1 MLKTLYTRLSL
12 GLFLLLLAVG
22 LLYTFISLYSL
33 RGYSASVSQ
42 ALHQDLAQTLVSDR
56 NLVSDGGL
64 NPGALEELF
73 SLYMAINPS
82 IEIYLLD
89 LDGAILSYSANPTQI
104 KRNHVSLTPI
114 HQLIEDRSLYPLLG
128 DDPRSHDRQ
137 KVFSVTPVP
146 STDNPQG
153 YLYVVLR
160 GEQYDAAETMA
171 RGGKVL
177 EMSAWALLVSL
188 AVAMVGG
195 LAIFHLLT
203 RRLRSLTRL
212 VAEFENS
219 DKRQPLPSHHPSAL
233 QHSHPSE
240 ASVAHFSN
248 TRWRNK
254 QPVVRDEIDYLGA
267 SFDDM
272 ARRIASQIEQLKE
285 KDAQRRQLI
294 AQVSHDLR
302 TPLASMQGYIES
314 LQLRRDRL
322 SPEEQDRFLTIA
334 LKEGRRL
341 SRLVD
346 ELFELA
352 ALEAREK
359 QPVPEPFPLAELVHD
374 VVQKHRPA
382 AYESQ
387 LTLSLSGDP
396 ELPLAYADLAMTE
409 RVLDNLISNAIAYSP
424 AGSGINVVVGQT
436 GGEPEV
442 CVKDS
447 GPGIAEQDLP
457 HIFEPFYRGDASG
470 DSGHAGLGLAIA
482 RRIMMLQGGDIR
494 VENLATGGAC
504 FCIRLPVKAA
514 FSPGVINT

>member
-1 MLKTLYTRLSL
+1 MLKTLYTRLSI
-12 GLFLLLLAVG
+12 GLFLLLLVVG

-56 NLVSDGGL
+56 NLVSDDGID
-64 NPGALEELF
+64 PGALEELF

-82 IEIYLLD
+82 IEIYLLGM
-89 LDGAILSYSANPTQI
+89 DGTILSYSANPAQI
-104 KRNHVSLTPI
+104 KRNQVSLTPI
-114 HQLIEDRSLYPLLG
+114 HRLMDDRRLYPILG

-146 STDNPQG
+146 SADNPEG

-171 RGGKVL
+171 RGGKIL

-188 AVAMVGG
+188 AVAMIAG
-195 LAIFHLLT
+195 LTIFHLLT
-203 RRLRSLTRL
+203 RRLRSLARL

-219 DKRQPLPSHHPSAL
+219 DMRQHPFSAW
-233 QHSHPSE
+233 
-240 ASVAHFSN
+240 SN
-248 TRWRNK
+248 RTKGNRAGFNSTKWRDNR
-254 QPVVRDEIDYLGA
+254 PVVRDEIDYLGA

-272 ARRIASQIEQLKE
+272 AQRIVSQIEQLKE

-314 LQLRRDRL
+314 LKLRRDRL
-322 SPEEQDRFLTIA
+322 SSEEQDRFLDIA

-374 VVQKHRPA
+374 VVQKHSQA
-382 AYESQ
+382 AQESQ
-387 LTLSLSGDP
+387 LTLMLSGNP
-396 ELPLAYADLAMTE
+396 ALPIAYADLAMTE

-424 AGSGINVVVGQT
+424 AGSRINVVVGQT
-436 GGEPEV
+436 DGEPEV
-442 CVKDS
+442 CVQDS

-457 HIFEPFYRGDASG
+457 HIFEPFYRGEAAG
-470 DSGHAGLGLAIA
+470 GKGHAGLGLAIA
-482 RRIMMLQGGDIR
+482 RRIMTLQGGDIR
-494 VENLATGGAC
+494 VHNLATGGAC
-504 FCIRLPVKAA
+504 FCIRLPVKGTH
-514 FSPGVINT
+514 SPSVINT

>member
-33 RGYSASVSQ
+33 REYSASVNQ
-42 ALHQDLAQTLVSDR
+42 ALYQDLAKNLVSDR
-56 NLVSDGGL
+56 NLVSEGELDRS
-64 NPGALEELF
+64 ALEELF
-73 SLYMAINPS
+73 ALYMTINPS

-89 LDGAILSYSANPTQI
+89 LDGTILSYSADPTKI
-104 KRNHVSLTPI
+104 KRNQVSLSPI
-114 HQLIEDRSLYPLLG
+114 HRLMGDMSLYPLLG

-146 STDNPQG
+146 GAENPEG

-160 GEQYDAAETMA
+160 GEEYDAAETMA

-188 AVAMVGG
+188 VVAMIAG
-195 LAIFHLLT
+195 LTIFRLLT

-212 VAEFENS
+212 VEEFENS
-219 DKRQPLPSHHPSAL
+219 DMSLSPPSTC
-233 QHSHPSE
+233 
-240 ASVAHFSN
+240 SN
-248 TRWRNK
+248 STGHNSRWHGRR
-254 QPVVRDEIDYLGA
+254 PVVRDEIDYLGVT
-267 SFDDM
+267 FDEM
-272 ARRIASQIEQLKE
+272 AHRIACQIEQLTE
-285 KDAQRRQLI
+285 KDAQRRRLI

-314 LQLRRDRL
+314 LKLRRDRL
-322 SPEEQDRFLTIA
+322 SPQEQDRFLDIA

-374 VVQKHRPA
+374 VVQKHDQTARDN
-382 AYESQ
+382 Q
-387 LTLSLSGDP
+387 LTLTLSGDP
-396 ELPLAYADLAMTE
+396 ALPTAYADLAMTE

-424 AGSGINVVVGQT
+424 AGGRIDVVVGQAD
-436 GGEPEV
+436 GEPEV
-442 CVKDS
+442 CVRDS
-447 GPGIAEQDLP
+447 GTGISEQDLP
-457 HIFEPFYRGDASG
+457 HIFDPFYRGEATDG
-470 DSGHAGLGLAIA
+470 SGHAGLGLAIA
-482 RRIMMLQGGDIR
+482 RRIMTLQGGDIR
-494 VENLATGGAC
+494 VENLASGGAS
-504 FCIRLPVKAA
+504 FCIRLPAYT
-514 FSPGVINT
+514 SPSSDVINTS